1 MLGHVS
7 VYWAHSAGPVVM
19 GIVNVTPD
27 SFSDGGVLADPRRA
41 AGHAVR
47 LVEEGAEIVD
57 VGGESVRPGAQPVGV
72 DEELRRVI
80 PALERIIPA
89 CPGIAI
95 SVDTTKAD
103 VAERALRIGAAI
115 VNDVSALRAD
125 PRMAGVIAD
134 SGATVCLMHMQGVPE
149 TMQVEPRYD
158 DVVSDVQA
166 FLHDRIEL
174 AVEAGIDEERI
185 CVDPGIGFGK
195 TVEHNCQL
203 LAGLGRIAD
212 LGRPV
217 VVGASRKSFLGRIL
231 GDPTASRGPLSAA
244 LAVATMAYE
253 RGAAIVRV
261 HDVRE
266 HVQALRAASSIAAA
280 GQQVE
285 LDPL

>member
-1 MLGHVS
+1 MLGTVP
-7 VYWAHSAGPVVM
+7 VYWSHSTGPVVM

-27 SFSDGGVLADPRRA
+27 SFSDGGVLVDPQRA
-41 AGHAVR
+41 AGHAVE
-47 LVEEGAEIVD
+47 LVEEGAAIVD
-57 VGGESVRPGAQPVGV
+57 VGGESVRPGAQSVGV

-89 CPGIAI
+89 CPGIAVSI
-95 SVDTTKAD
+95 DTTKAD
-103 VAERALRIGAAI
+103 VAERALRMGAAI

-125 PRMAGVIAD
+125 PRMAEVVAEAG
-134 SGATVCLMHMQGVPE
+134 STVCLMHMQGVPE
-149 TMQVEPRYD
+149 TMQEEPRYD

-174 AVEAGIDEERI
+174 AVEAGIDEKRI

-203 LAGLGRIAD
+203 LVGLGRIAD

-217 VVGASRKSFLGRIL
+217 IVGASRKSFLGRIL
-231 GDPTASRGPLSAA
+231 GNPNASRGPLPAA

-266 HVQALRAASSIAAA
+266 HVQALRAASSIVVA
-280 GQQVE
+280 GQQVK

>member
-1 MLGHVS
+1 MLGTVS
-7 VYWAHSAGPVVM
+7 VYWADSAGPVVM

-27 SFSDGGVLADPRRA
+27 SFSDGGVLADHRRA

-47 LVEEGAEIVD
+47 LVEEGAAIVD
-57 VGGESVRPGAQPVGV
+57 VGGESARPGAKPVGV

-103 VAERALRIGAAI
+103 VAERALRMGAAI

-134 SGATVCLMHMQGVPE
+134 AGATVCLMHMQGVPE
-149 TMQVEPRYD
+149 TMQVAPRYD

-203 LAGLGRIAD
+203 LAGLERIAD

-231 GDPTASRGPLSAA
+231 GDPTASRGPLPAA

-253 RGAAIVRV
+253 RGAAILRV